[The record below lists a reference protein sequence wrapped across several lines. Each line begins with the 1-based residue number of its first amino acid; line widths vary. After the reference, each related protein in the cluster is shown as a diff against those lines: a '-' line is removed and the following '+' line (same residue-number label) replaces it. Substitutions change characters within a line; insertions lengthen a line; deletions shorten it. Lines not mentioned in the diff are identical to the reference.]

1 MTPKASPDIEET
13 ADELMFP
20 RELANMALSFRL
32 LGSWCATGTVR
43 LRSSQGIEFPSGIQT

>member
-20 RELANMALSFRL
+20 PELANMALSFRL

-43 LRSSQGIEFPSGIQT
+43 LRSSQGIEFPRGIQT